1 MFTFCELRGGKK
13 MKQLQV
19 FNHQEFGALE
29 VIHLNG
35 KEMFNLE
42 NVAWSLGYTKVAKGK
57 TYLRKDRIE
66 KVIQKAD
73 ISVIVHDG
81 QPYITEDGLYE
92 LIFESETQKAKEFRK
107 WVTSEVLPSIR
118 KHGAYMTP
126 NTINALLQDPDLI
139 IGLASQLKQE
149 QQARQVAEQKNLM
162 LTQQIAENASKITYL
177 DQILQSQDTVTVSQ
191 VAADYGL
198 SAMKLNKILKE
209 EKVQY
214 KVNNQWLL
222 YSKYQNKGYTK
233 SKTVDVVHTD
243 GSRSV
248 KMNTR
253 WTQKG
258 RLFIHELLTKR
269 GIIPEMDREAM

>member
-1 MFTFCELRGGKK
+1 MN
-13 MKQLQV
+13 QLQV
-19 FNHQEFGALE
+19 FNNEEFGQVRTVTQGEDVWFVAKDVCDVLE
-29 VIHLNG
+29 IGNITKTMSRLDEDDFTTSKVVDSQG
-35 KEMFNLE
+35 RSQEMFIINE
-42 NVAWSLGYTKVAKGK
+42 S
-57 TYLRKDRIE
+57 
-66 KVIQKAD
+66 
-73 ISVIVHDG
+73 
-81 QPYITEDGLYE
+81 GLYS
-92 LIFESETQKAKEFRK
+92 LIMTSRKPQAKAFKK

-198 SAMKLNKILKE
+198 SSVKLNKILND
-209 EKVQY
+209 EKIQY
-214 KVNNQWLL
+214 KVNKQWLL

-233 SKTVDVVHTD
+233 SQTVDVTHSD

-258 RLFIHELLTKR
+258 RVFIHDILTKR
-269 GIIPEMDREAM
+269 GIIPEMDREAV

>member
-1 MFTFCELRGGKK
+1 MTSRKP
-13 MKQLQV
+13 Q
-19 FNHQEFGALE
+19 
-29 VIHLNG
+29 
-35 KEMFNLE
+35 
-42 NVAWSLGYTKVAKGK
+42 AKAFK
-57 TYLRKDRIE
+57 
-66 KVIQKAD
+66 
-73 ISVIVHDG
+73 
-81 QPYITEDGLYE
+81 
-92 LIFESETQKAKEFRK
+92 K

-118 KHGAYMTP
+118 KHGAYITP
-126 NTINALLQDPDLI
+126 KTINALLQDPDLI

-198 SAMKLNKILKE
+198 SAVRLNKILND

-214 KVNNQWLL
+214 KVHKQWLL
-222 YSKYQNKGYTK
+222 YSKHQNNGYTK
-233 SKTVDVVHTD
+233 SQTVDVTHTD
-243 GSRSV
+243 GSQSV

-258 RLFIHELLTKR
+258 RLFIHEILTKCE
-269 GIIPEMDREAM
+269 IIPEMDREAV

>member
-1 MFTFCELRGGKK
+1 MN
-13 MKQLQV
+13 QLQV
-19 FNHQEFGALE
+19 FNNEEFGQVRTVVQGE
-29 VIHLNG
+29 DVW
-35 KEMFNLE
+35 F
-42 NVAWSLGYTKVAKGK
+42 VAKDVCDVLGINK
-57 TYLRKDRIE
+57 QRDAYSRLDEDERG
-66 KVIQKAD
+66 
-73 ISVIVHDG
+73 SVLVDTLGG
-81 QPYITEDGLYE
+81 QQNMNAINESGLYS
-92 LIFESETQKAKEFRK
+92 LILRSRKPQAKAFKK

-149 QQARQVAEQKNLM
+149 QQARQVAEHKNLM

-198 SAMKLNKILKE
+198 SAVRLNKILND

-214 KVNNQWLL
+214 KVNKQWLL

-233 SKTVDVVHTD
+233 SQTVDVTHSD

-258 RLFIHELLTKR
+258 RLFIHEILKKH
-269 GIIPEMDREAM
+269 GIIPEMDKEAV

>member
-1 MFTFCELRGGKK
+1 MN
-13 MKQLQV
+13 QLQV

-29 VIHLNG
+29 VIRLSG

-42 NVAWSLGYTKVAKGK
+42 NAAWSLGYTKVAKGK

-73 ISVIVHDG
+73 ISVVVHDG

-126 NTINALLQDPDLI
+126 KTINALLQDPDLI

-149 QQARQVAEQKNLM
+149 QQARQIAEQKNLM

-177 DQILQSQDTVTVSQ
+177 DQILQSKDTVTVSQ
-191 VAADYGL
+191 IAADYGL
-198 SAMKLNKILKE
+198 SAQNLNKILNKE
-209 EKVQY
+209 KIQY
-214 KVNNQWLL
+214 KLNDQWLL
-222 YSKYQNKGYTK
+222 YANYRNQGYTK
-233 SKTVDVVHTD
+233 SKTVDVTHSD

-269 GIIPEMDREAM
+269 GIIPEMDREAV

>member
-1 MFTFCELRGGKK
+1 MN
-13 MKQLQV
+13 QLQV
-19 FNHQEFGALE
+19 FNNAEFGQVRTVVQGEEVWFIAKDVCDVLE
-29 VIHLNG
+29 MKNSRQAMTRLD
-35 KEMFNLE
+35 E
-42 NVAWSLGYTKVAKGK
+42 A
-57 TYLRKDRIE
+57 E
-66 KVIQKAD
+66 KSGVTIN
-73 ISVIVHDG
+73 DG
-81 QPYITEDGLYE
+81 SQNRTLSAVNESGLYS
-92 LIFESETQKAKEFRK
+92 LIMTSRKPQAKAFKK
-107 WVTSEVLPSIR
+107 WVTSEVIPSIR

-198 SAMKLNKILKE
+198 SAMRLNKILKE
-209 EKVQY
+209 EKIQY
-214 KVNNQWLL
+214 KVNDQWLL
-222 YSKYQNKGYTK
+222 YSKHQNKGYTK
-233 SKTVDVVHTD
+233 SKTVDVTHSD
-243 GSRSV
+243 DSRSV

-258 RLFIHELLTKR
+258 RIFIHKILTKQ
-269 GIIPEMDREAM
+269 GIIPEMDKEAI